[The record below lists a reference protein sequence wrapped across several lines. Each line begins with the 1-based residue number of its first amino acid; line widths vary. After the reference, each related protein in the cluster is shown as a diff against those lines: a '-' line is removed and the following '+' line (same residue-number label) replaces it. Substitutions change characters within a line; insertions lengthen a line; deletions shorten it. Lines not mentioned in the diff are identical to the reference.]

1 MMNKVNII
9 ITHKCNLMCKHCY
22 MNAQNSSNED
32 SDSVFNRFKII
43 INKIKKMGIN
53 EIMITGGECTISP
66 VLFDILNY
74 CNENNIKVTLFT
86 NGFTFN
92 KRICQYVDD
101 YCLSIDGLENSHNWL
116 RGNKNAYNKVLETIK
131 YLKGK
136 NKNITIQ
143 TTVTKS
149 NISELIDLSDKL
161 YMLGIN
167 RINLCSL
174 LDDGRSIENNMDSH
188 LNLLELKKIITKIYR
203 EKGYNLIIHTNI
215 FTQRDTQMYLET
227 NSIVFP
233 LWIDLIDN
241 NFYLIKE
248 DSIFSDELSVFSEKR
263 IKILNDKINSF
274 ISKNIT
280 NLVNKKYYVLENE
293 ILKLISHGGTKN
305 E

>member
-1 MMNKVNII
+1 MNKVNII